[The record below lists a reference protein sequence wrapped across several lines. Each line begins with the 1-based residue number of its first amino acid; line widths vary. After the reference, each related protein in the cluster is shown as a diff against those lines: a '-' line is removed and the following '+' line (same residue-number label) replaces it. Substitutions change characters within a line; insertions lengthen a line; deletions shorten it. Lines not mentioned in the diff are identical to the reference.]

1 MANKLVL
8 DHLRKVF
15 STLDGRVSGVEDLS
29 LEVQNGEGF
38 SLLGPSG
45 CGKTTTLRMLGG
57 FEKPQSGRIHFDG
70 QDITDLPPQKRDIR
84 TVFQRYALFP
94 HLSVYD
100 NICFGP
106 RMAKTPE
113 SALKLKAQNVI
124 EMLEITHLSRRRI
137 AQLSGGEQQRVAVA
151 RALITEP
158 QVLLLDEPL
167 SALDLK
173 LRERMQMELLSLRK
187 KLGMTFIFVTHDQGE
202 AMVLSDRIGIMN
214 RGRLEQVATPQ
225 EIYQRPKTRFVA
237 SFVGQA
243 NFIGQS
249 MQGQMRG
256 ETAKLPQLTES
267 QDWML
272 RPEHMLLRKKGTRLP
287 ADYVGLP
294 GQLTELVYLG
304 SHRMAKVVD
313 ASGALHLAQSPGSEA
328 PDAQPGDEVV
338 FAWKAQEA
346 WTVSHV

>member
-1 MANKLVL
+1 MSNKLEL
-8 DHLRKVF
+8 EHLRKVF
-15 STLDGRVSGVEDLS
+15 SAADGRISGVEDLS
-29 LEVQNGEGF
+29 LEVHSGEGF

-45 CGKTTTLRMLGG
+45 CGKTTTLRMIGG
-57 FEKPQSGRIHFDG
+57 FESPQSGHIRFDG
-70 QDITDLPPQKRDIR
+70 QNITHLPPQKRDIR

-106 RMAKTPE
+106 RMAKMPE
-113 SALKLKAQNVI
+113 SELKSKAQSVI
-124 EMLEITHLSRRRI
+124 EMLEITHLSRRKI

-214 RGRLEQVATPQ
+214 KGRLEQVASP
-225 EIYQRPKTRFVA
+225 EEVYQRPKTRFVA

-243 NFIGQS
+243 NFVTPDLQS
-249 MQGQMRG
+249 QMRG
-256 ETAKLPQLTES
+256 ETAKLPSLAPS

-272 RPEHMLLRKKGTRLP
+272 RPEHLVLRKKGTRLP

-294 GQLTELVYLG
+294 GKLIELVYMG
-304 SHRMAKVVD
+304 PHRMAKVLD
-313 ASGALHLAQSPGSEA
+313 ASGALHMAQSPGAEA
-328 PDAQPGDEVV
+328 PEARPGDEVL
-338 FAWKAQEA
+338 FAWRAQEA